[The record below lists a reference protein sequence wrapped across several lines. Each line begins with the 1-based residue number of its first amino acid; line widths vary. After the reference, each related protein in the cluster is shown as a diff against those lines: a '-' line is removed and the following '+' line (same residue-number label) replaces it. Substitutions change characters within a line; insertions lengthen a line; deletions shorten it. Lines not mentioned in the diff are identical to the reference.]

1 MRFGSKDK
9 HGYRRKK
16 LSFSQNKHLL
26 AHPCILV
33 STLLLIM
40 LLATAIANF
49 LINILMTVFFGNHD
63 IFTNMK
69 QLNTKYT
76 DYIFNFR
83 SDAVLLYIPIWGL
96 VFIFFGKKVYQF
108 RQRFKSL
115 NNNEKASGRFATRK
129 EITQQ
134 YKAIPQREHAFEGEG
149 GLPVAMFGVYDFVT
163 KTKQYLEQRKTAIRE
178 INGITDLTADEKLE
192 LRKDKLGKMNKEF
205 ATTFFS
211 KREFTFID
219 ESPTNNLIVGTSRSG
234 KGEIVV
240 LSMIENYSRS
250 SEQPSLIVNDM
261 KGELFS
267 ASYKT
272 LENRGYL
279 VEIFNLDQ
287 PMESTM
293 SFNPLQQVID
303 EYMKGD
309 LGEAQEMTKQITYT
323 LTNNEGVEDNEWNLM
338 AGALINAMILALCE
352 ETLPKNPEK
361 VTLYSVSN
369 MLQTLSTKRFY
380 KEIAIGNKVQL
391 IEVSALDEYMERFP
405 SHSPAKTQYAT
416 VQAAPDKMRSS
427 IIGTALKALQPF
439 TTDTIAKLTSHTSF
453 DINKLGFPS
462 IIDGYATKDSTFEL
476 GVQVLRDG
484 ENGIEYEEVEGI
496 QIGVNEYGY
505 WQYPFKTVLKVGDR
519 IETIE
524 KDGNNQVITSYFY
537 VDHIDDKGQVTF
549 NQKGELDNSDITIRK
564 FNSFPKPIAVFMVVP
579 DYNNANHGIASILV
593 NQIVFEISKNSQLY
607 TENQSTYRRVIFH
620 LDEAGNM
627 PPIPNLSQK
636 VNVSLS
642 RGLRF
647 NFFVQAFS
655 QFKDKYGDAYD
666 AIMDACQNKVYI
678 MATQEQTLKDF
689 SAMIGSQQITVHS
702 RSGEAGAIKSSITE
716 NQEERPLLRPDE
728 LARLQ
733 EGETVV
739 VRNLKRQDKKR
750 NKVMSYPIF
759 NDGKYAMKYRYQ
771 YLSDLMDTSQSIIH
785 FRPMLKARCEHRH
798 LQLEATLVDWDKR
811 IEEMQEGIDGQKEQ
825 ENKNINDINQYKQSN
840 EEGNVAVRVKRL
852 ETLKEKVGDAIFD
865 KITRRFERYLRT
877 YAEQGKN
884 VNTITQKKLEELV
897 SADNEVKE
905 EEKTKRIEMI
915 QKFIKEAK
923 TT

>member
-1 MRFGSKDK
+1 
-9 HGYRRKK
+9 
-16 LSFSQNKHLL
+16 
-26 AHPCILV
+26 
-33 STLLLIM
+33 
-40 LLATAIANF
+40 
-49 LINILMTVFFGNHD
+49 
-63 IFTNMK
+63 
-69 QLNTKYT
+69 
-76 DYIFNFR
+76 
-83 SDAVLLYIPIWGL
+83 
-96 VFIFFGKKVYQF
+96 
-108 RQRFKSL
+108 
-115 NNNEKASGRFATRK
+115 
-129 EITQQ
+129 
-134 YKAIPQREHAFEGEG
+134 
-149 GLPVAMFGVYDFVT
+149 
-163 KTKQYLEQRKTAIRE
+163 
-178 INGITDLTADEKLE
+178 
-192 LRKDKLGKMNKEF
+192 
-205 ATTFFS
+205 
-211 KREFTFID
+211 
-219 ESPTNNLIVGTSRSG
+219 
-234 KGEIVV
+234 
-240 LSMIENYSRS
+240 
-250 SEQPSLIVNDM
+250 
-261 KGELFS
+261 
-267 ASYKT
+267 
-272 LENRGYL
+272 
-279 VEIFNLDQ
+279 
-287 PMESTM
+287 MESTM

-811 IEEMQEGIDGQKEQ
+811 IEEMQEGIDGQKE
-825 ENKNINDINQYKQSN
+825 ENKNINDINQYKKSN

-884 VNTITQKKLEELV
+884 VNTITQK
-897 SADNEVKE
+897 N
-905 EEKTKRIEMI
+905 
-915 QKFIKEAK
+915 
-923 TT
+923 

>member
-1 MRFGSKDK
+1 
-9 HGYRRKK
+9 
-16 LSFSQNKHLL
+16 
-26 AHPCILV
+26 
-33 STLLLIM
+33 
-40 LLATAIANF
+40 
-49 LINILMTVFFGNHD
+49 
-63 IFTNMK
+63 
-69 QLNTKYT
+69 
-76 DYIFNFR
+76 
-83 SDAVLLYIPIWGL
+83 
-96 VFIFFGKKVYQF
+96 
-108 RQRFKSL
+108 
-115 NNNEKASGRFATRK
+115 
-129 EITQQ
+129 
-134 YKAIPQREHAFEGEG
+134 
-149 GLPVAMFGVYDFVT
+149 
-163 KTKQYLEQRKTAIRE
+163 
-178 INGITDLTADEKLE
+178 
-192 LRKDKLGKMNKEF
+192 
-205 ATTFFS
+205 
-211 KREFTFID
+211 
-219 ESPTNNLIVGTSRSG
+219 
-234 KGEIVV
+234 
-240 LSMIENYSRS
+240 
-250 SEQPSLIVNDM
+250 
-261 KGELFS
+261 
-267 ASYKT
+267 
-272 LENRGYL
+272 
-279 VEIFNLDQ
+279 
-287 PMESTM
+287 
-293 SFNPLQQVID
+293 
-303 EYMKGD
+303 
-309 LGEAQEMTKQITYT
+309 
-323 LTNNEGVEDNEWNLM
+323 
-338 AGALINAMILALCE
+338 
-352 ETLPKNPEK
+352 
-361 VTLYSVSN
+361 
-369 MLQTLSTKRFY
+369 
-380 KEIAIGNKVQL
+380 
-391 IEVSALDEYMERFP
+391 
-405 SHSPAKTQYAT
+405 
-416 VQAAPDKMRSS
+416 
-427 IIGTALKALQPF
+427 
-439 TTDTIAKLTSHTSF
+439 
-453 DINKLGFPS
+453 
-462 IIDGYATKDSTFEL
+462 
-476 GVQVLRDG
+476 
-484 ENGIEYEEVEGI
+484 
-496 QIGVNEYGY
+496 
-505 WQYPFKTVLKVGDR
+505 
-519 IETIE
+519 
-524 KDGNNQVITSYFY
+524 
-537 VDHIDDKGQVTF
+537 
-549 NQKGELDNSDITIRK
+549 
-564 FNSFPKPIAVFMVVP
+564 MVVP

-798 LQLEATLVDWDKR
+798 LQLEATLVDWDKL
-811 IEEMQEGIDGQKEQ
+811 IEEMQEGIDGQKE
-825 ENKNINDINQYKQSN
+825 ENKNINDINQYKKSN

-852 ETLKEKVGDAIFD
+852 ETLKDKVGDAVFD

-897 SADNEVKE
+897 LADSEVKE

-915 QKFIKEAK
+915 KKLIKEAK

>member
-1 MRFGSKDK
+1 
-9 HGYRRKK
+9 
-16 LSFSQNKHLL
+16 
-26 AHPCILV
+26 
-33 STLLLIM
+33 
-40 LLATAIANF
+40 
-49 LINILMTVFFGNHD
+49 
-63 IFTNMK
+63 
-69 QLNTKYT
+69 
-76 DYIFNFR
+76 
-83 SDAVLLYIPIWGL
+83 
-96 VFIFFGKKVYQF
+96 
-108 RQRFKSL
+108 
-115 NNNEKASGRFATRK
+115 
-129 EITQQ
+129 
-134 YKAIPQREHAFEGEG
+134 
-149 GLPVAMFGVYDFVT
+149 
-163 KTKQYLEQRKTAIRE
+163 
-178 INGITDLTADEKLE
+178 
-192 LRKDKLGKMNKEF
+192 
-205 ATTFFS
+205 
-211 KREFTFID
+211 
-219 ESPTNNLIVGTSRSG
+219 
-234 KGEIVV
+234 
-240 LSMIENYSRS
+240 
-250 SEQPSLIVNDM
+250 
-261 KGELFS
+261 
-267 ASYKT
+267 
-272 LENRGYL
+272 
-279 VEIFNLDQ
+279 
-287 PMESTM
+287 M

>member
-1 MRFGSKDK
+1 
-9 HGYRRKK
+9 
-16 LSFSQNKHLL
+16 
-26 AHPCILV
+26 
-33 STLLLIM
+33 
-40 LLATAIANF
+40 
-49 LINILMTVFFGNHD
+49 
-63 IFTNMK
+63 
-69 QLNTKYT
+69 
-76 DYIFNFR
+76 
-83 SDAVLLYIPIWGL
+83 
-96 VFIFFGKKVYQF
+96 
-108 RQRFKSL
+108 
-115 NNNEKASGRFATRK
+115 
-129 EITQQ
+129 
-134 YKAIPQREHAFEGEG
+134 
-149 GLPVAMFGVYDFVT
+149 
-163 KTKQYLEQRKTAIRE
+163 
-178 INGITDLTADEKLE
+178 
-192 LRKDKLGKMNKEF
+192 
-205 ATTFFS
+205 
-211 KREFTFID
+211 
-219 ESPTNNLIVGTSRSG
+219 
-234 KGEIVV
+234 
-240 LSMIENYSRS
+240 
-250 SEQPSLIVNDM
+250 
-261 KGELFS
+261 
-267 ASYKT
+267 
-272 LENRGYL
+272 
-279 VEIFNLDQ
+279 
-287 PMESTM
+287 M

-524 KDGNNQVITSYFY
+524 KDENNQVITSYFY
-537 VDHIDDKGQVTF
+537 VEHIDDKGQVAF

-811 IEEMQEGIDGQKEQ
+811 IEEMQEGIDGQKE
-825 ENKNINDINQYKQSN
+825 ENKNINDINQYKKSN

-852 ETLKEKVGDAIFD
+852 ETLKDKVGDAVFD

-897 SADNEVKE
+897 LADSEVKE

-915 QKFIKEAK
+915 KKLIKEAK

>member
-1 MRFGSKDK
+1 
-9 HGYRRKK
+9 
-16 LSFSQNKHLL
+16 
-26 AHPCILV
+26 
-33 STLLLIM
+33 
-40 LLATAIANF
+40 
-49 LINILMTVFFGNHD
+49 
-63 IFTNMK
+63 
-69 QLNTKYT
+69 
-76 DYIFNFR
+76 
-83 SDAVLLYIPIWGL
+83 
-96 VFIFFGKKVYQF
+96 
-108 RQRFKSL
+108 
-115 NNNEKASGRFATRK
+115 
-129 EITQQ
+129 
-134 YKAIPQREHAFEGEG
+134 
-149 GLPVAMFGVYDFVT
+149 
-163 KTKQYLEQRKTAIRE
+163 
-178 INGITDLTADEKLE
+178 
-192 LRKDKLGKMNKEF
+192 
-205 ATTFFS
+205 
-211 KREFTFID
+211 
-219 ESPTNNLIVGTSRSG
+219 
-234 KGEIVV
+234 
-240 LSMIENYSRS
+240 
-250 SEQPSLIVNDM
+250 
-261 KGELFS
+261 
-267 ASYKT
+267 
-272 LENRGYL
+272 
-279 VEIFNLDQ
+279 
-287 PMESTM
+287 
-293 SFNPLQQVID
+293 
-303 EYMKGD
+303 
-309 LGEAQEMTKQITYT
+309 
-323 LTNNEGVEDNEWNLM
+323 
-338 AGALINAMILALCE
+338 
-352 ETLPKNPEK
+352 
-361 VTLYSVSN
+361 SN

-380 KEIAIGNKVQL
+380 KEITIGNKVQL

-811 IEEMQEGIDGQKEQ
+811 IEEMQEGIDGQKE
-825 ENKNINDINQYKQSN
+825 ENKNINDINQYKKSN

-852 ETLKEKVGDAIFD
+852 ETLKDKVGDAVFD

-897 SADNEVKE
+897 LADSEVKE

-915 QKFIKEAK
+915 KKLIKEAK

>member
-1 MRFGSKDK
+1 M
-9 HGYRRKK
+9 
-16 LSFSQNKHLL
+16 
-26 AHPCILV
+26 
-33 STLLLIM
+33 
-40 LLATAIANF
+40 
-49 LINILMTVFFGNHD
+49 
-63 IFTNMK
+63 
-69 QLNTKYT
+69 
-76 DYIFNFR
+76 
-83 SDAVLLYIPIWGL
+83 
-96 VFIFFGKKVYQF
+96 
-108 RQRFKSL
+108 
-115 NNNEKASGRFATRK
+115 
-129 EITQQ
+129 
-134 YKAIPQREHAFEGEG
+134 
-149 GLPVAMFGVYDFVT
+149 
-163 KTKQYLEQRKTAIRE
+163 
-178 INGITDLTADEKLE
+178 
-192 LRKDKLGKMNKEF
+192 
-205 ATTFFS
+205 
-211 KREFTFID
+211 
-219 ESPTNNLIVGTSRSG
+219 
-234 KGEIVV
+234 
-240 LSMIENYSRS
+240 
-250 SEQPSLIVNDM
+250 
-261 KGELFS
+261 
-267 ASYKT
+267 
-272 LENRGYL
+272 ENRGYQ

-352 ETLPKNPEK
+352 EALPKNPEK

-785 FRPMLKARCEHRH
+785 
-798 LQLEATLVDWDKR
+798 
-811 IEEMQEGIDGQKEQ
+811 
-825 ENKNINDINQYKQSN
+825 
-840 EEGNVAVRVKRL
+840 
-852 ETLKEKVGDAIFD
+852 
-865 KITRRFERYLRT
+865 
-877 YAEQGKN
+877 
-884 VNTITQKKLEELV
+884 
-897 SADNEVKE
+897 
-905 EEKTKRIEMI
+905 
-915 QKFIKEAK
+915 
-923 TT
+923 